1 MSVVGD
7 EVIETLGGTVTAVV
21 AKAVADQIAVKPLFL
36 LETGVVRFE
45 SGGALV
51 YQDGNLNLGGATFPK
66 LLDKELQRHAGL
78 DGSVDNEDFLA
89 SDVVVEVFGDQ
100 RAAGFVKANADG
112 VDDHFRVANSL
123 AEISTEEEPI
133 RLNNDR
139 NNVVLFRIKVLFN
152 LAH

>member
-7 EVIETLGGTVTAVV
+7 EVIETLGGTVTTVV

-51 YQDGNLNLGGATFPK
+51 YQDGNLNVGGATFPK
-66 LLDKELQRHAGL
+66 LLDKELQRRAGL

-89 SDVVVEVFGDQ
+89 SDVVVEVFDDH
-100 RAAGFVKANADG
+100 RTAGFVKANVDG
-112 VDDHFRVANSL
+112 VDDHFRVANLL
-123 AEISTEEEPI
+123 AEIGAEHESV
-133 RLNNDR
+133 RQNDDR
-139 NNVVLFRIKVLFN
+139 NNVVHFRIKVLSD
-152 LAH
+152 LTH